1 LRRGL
6 LAIRKA
12 MGERFI
18 LGCTAPLGQAVGIMN
33 GELIGVDITPYW
45 QPERKFYKEAPT
57 VPNVCR
63 NIINRSYMNGRLWIS
78 DPDTHIA
85 RNDNNKLTESE
96 VLLWTF
102 AIYLTGGMILLS
114 DRFSSLTPERMK
126 LSQLLLAEPGIPDV
140 RPLDFFE

>member
-1 LRRGL
+1 
-6 LAIRKA
+6 
-12 MGERFI
+12 
-18 LGCTAPLGQAVGIMN
+18 
-33 GELIGVDITPYW
+33 
-45 QPERKFYKEAPT
+45 
-57 VPNVCR
+57 
-63 NIINRSYMNGRLWIS
+63 MNGRLWIS